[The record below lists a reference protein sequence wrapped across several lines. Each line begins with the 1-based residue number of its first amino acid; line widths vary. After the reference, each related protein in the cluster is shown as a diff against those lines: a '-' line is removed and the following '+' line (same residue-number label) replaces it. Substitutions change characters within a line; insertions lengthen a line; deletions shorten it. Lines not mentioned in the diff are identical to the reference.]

1 MSLLIETIKVTERQ
15 FQNIAF
21 HNKRLNRSRK
31 ELLGDNDS
39 IEIEKEIVIPADIG
53 NGVYKC
59 TVKYKHEIIDV
70 KFQSYTIKK
79 IEKLKLVIDNSIDY
93 SYKFADRSV
102 LSKLLEKRDGCDE
115 IIIVKNGLM
124 TDTSYSNL
132 VFFDGK
138 KWYTPNSPLLKG
150 TKREKLLSEGKIE
163 EEEINLQNIKR
174 FEKVS
179 LINAMLDVENVVVS
193 IENVIE

>member
-1 MSLLIETIKVTERQ
+1 MSQLIETIKVTERQ

-70 KFQSYTIKK
+70 KFQPYTIKK

-93 SYKFADRSV
+93 GYKFADRSV